1 MTRKVGIEKL
11 RVYPS
16 TLSLDMG
23 ALCAARDHDPADVH
37 DNLMVDR
44 RAVNP
49 PWEDAVTMAVNAAAP
64 MLSGEDRAA
73 IQLVIVGSETS
84 VDQEKPI
91 SSWVHRYLGIQP
103 HCRNFEIKHACY
115 SGTAGVQ
122 MATSWLAS
130 GQAPPGAKA
139 LVINSDQSLISIGE
153 PYEYICGAGAAALL
167 LSSSDEPDFL
177 EFELGKSGVYANE
190 VTDVFR
196 PTPRVETGNSETS
209 LYSYLDAL
217 AGAYARYAEVVG
229 NVDFDAFFQRNV
241 YHVPFG
247 GMSFRAHKALL
258 QEHTPITSKAD
269 VRAHWERKVRAS
281 LHYTRQIGGVYG
293 SSTFLALLGLVEAT
307 EDLVAGER
315 VGIFAYGSGSCAEFY
330 SARIGTRAKA
340 VARAADL
347 QSLCDARRAITVAE
361 YEAIE
366 RERDEHTGARDFVAR
381 AGCAG
386 HLYEELYAGKRQLV
400 LQKVDGYYRHYEW
413 S

>member
-1 MTRKVGIEKL
+1 VTRRVGIEKL
-11 RVYPS
+11 RVYPT
-16 TLSLDMG
+16 TLSLDMD

-64 MLSGEDRAA
+64 MLTDEDRAA

-130 GQAPPGAKA
+130 GQAPRGAKA
-139 LVINSDQSLISIGE
+139 LVINSDQSLIALGE
-153 PYEYICGAGAAALL
+153 PYEFVCGAGAAAVL
-167 LSSSDEPDFL
+167 LSSSPEPDFL
-177 EFELGKSGVYANE
+177 ELELGKSGVYANE

-209 LYSYLDAL
+209 LYSYLEAL
-217 AGAYARYAEVVG
+217 AGAYARYVDVVG
-229 NVDFDAFFQRNV
+229 EVDFDAFFQRNV

-258 QEHTPITSKAD
+258 QEYTAITSRAD
-269 VRAHWERKVRAS
+269 VRAHWARKVRPS
-281 LHYTRQIGGVYG
+281 LHYTRQIGGTYG
-293 SSTFLALLGLVEAT
+293 SSTFLALLGLVETA
-307 EDLVAGER
+307 EDLVSGER

-330 SARIGTRAKA
+330 SARIGAKAKA
-340 VARAADL
+340 VAEAAGL
-347 QSLCDARRAITVAE
+347 QTLCDARRPISVAE

-366 RERDEHTGARDFVAR
+366 RERDEATAARDVVPR
-381 AGCAG
+381 RGCAA
-386 HLYEELYAGKRQLV
+386 HWYEELYAGKRRLV
-400 LQKVDGYYRHYEW
+400 LQRVDGYYRHYEW